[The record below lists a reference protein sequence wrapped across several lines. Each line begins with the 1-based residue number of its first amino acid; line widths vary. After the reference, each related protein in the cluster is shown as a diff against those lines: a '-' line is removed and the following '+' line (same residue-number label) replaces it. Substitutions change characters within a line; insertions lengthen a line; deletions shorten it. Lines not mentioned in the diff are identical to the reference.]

1 MSDVTLPNLIT
12 VGRLIIVPL
21 VVWFITEGRLDL
33 AFWFFLLAG
42 VSDGIDGWIARRF
55 NLRSALGAFLDP
67 LADKVLLVS
76 IYITLSVVGILPHW
90 LVILVVSRD
99 VLIVGAFLLTWV
111 MEQPVEAK
119 PLMVSK
125 VNTAA
130 QITLAVFVLGGEAFR
145 LDVAALIEIGI
156 YVTGA
161 LTAVSGGAY
170 VLHWLAAMSAD
181 PGSPGLPSAPKSPTN
196 GDDIAS
202 ASADPHK
209 EPPR

>member
-21 VVWFITEGRLDL
+21 VVWFITEERLDL

-42 VSDGIDGWIARRF
+42 ISDGLDGWIARRF
-55 NLRSALGAFLDP
+55 DLRSALGAFLDP
-67 LADKVLLVS
+67 IADKVLLVS
-76 IYITLSVVGILPHW
+76 IYVTLSVVGILPHW

-111 MEQPVEAK
+111 MEQPIEAK

-145 LDVAALIEIGI
+145 LQLGPLIEIGV

-161 LTAVSGGAY
+161 LTAISGGAY
-170 VLHWLAAMSAD
+170 VLHWLTAMSAD
-181 PGSPGLPSAPKSPTN
+181 PGSPGLPNAPKSSTN
-196 GDDIAS
+196 DDDKIA
-202 ASADPHK
+202 ADR
-209 EPPR
+209 EQQR